1 MYLKAAFRVNLLNRP
16 TTWYHESAHDIFSA
30 TMSEKRLEFIS
41 RFVAFDDKTSRAER
55 WTSNKFAC
63 LRELFWQMNENN
75 A

>member
-1 MYLKAAFRVNLLNRP
+1 MKATFRVNLLNRS

-55 WTSNKFAC
+55 WKSNKFAC
-63 LRELFWQMNENN
+63 LRELLWQMNANN